1 MTIQNKEAKKQPNT
15 LIKNT

>member
-1 MTIQNKEAKKQPNT
+1 MTIQNKVAKKQSNT

>member
-1 MTIQNKEAKKQPNT
+1 MTIQNKVAKKQPNT